1 MPAIYFANKCD
12 KSSMT
17 DPEIVSISAVYRDKY
32 EITVCFGFE
41 CSSASEGM
49 RAKQN
54 ELNVS
59 VGRVD
64 LKLVKRAL
72 YLSGSRTAIG
82 WLVLTLTSIC

>member
-1 MPAIYFANKCD
+1 
-12 KSSMT
+12 MT
-17 DPEIVSISAVYRDKY
+17 DPEIVSTTAIYKDKN

-41 CSSASEGM
+41 STSASEGV

-54 ELNVS
+54 ELSVS

-72 YLSGSRTAIG
+72 HLSGSRPTIDFE
-82 WLVLTLTSIC
+82 LLKT